1 MSKTLVIT
9 SGYYE
14 ILHAGHV
21 ECIQKAKELGDDLIV
36 IVNNDSQSLLKK
48 GKIVMPQDKRLYI
61 VSHIKNVDKVVLSID
76 MDGTVCKTIDYI
88 AKFYMKDYKKMIF
101 AKGGD
106 RTANEIPEGIICLQH
121 GIEIV
126 DGLGAKI
133 DSSSNYYNVK

>member
-1 MSKTLVIT
+1 MDNTLVIT
-9 SGYYE
+9 SGYYG

-21 ECIQKAKELGDDLIV
+21 ECIQRAKELGDKLFV

-61 VSHIKNVDKVVLSID
+61 VSNIKNVDKVVLSID
-76 MDGTVCKTIDYI
+76 MDGTVCKTIEYI

-106 RTANEIPEGIICLQH
+106 RTANEIPEAVICSQYGIQ
-121 GIEIV
+121 IV
-126 DGLGAKI
+126 DGLGNKI
-133 DSSSNYYNVK
+133 DSSSNYYNAK